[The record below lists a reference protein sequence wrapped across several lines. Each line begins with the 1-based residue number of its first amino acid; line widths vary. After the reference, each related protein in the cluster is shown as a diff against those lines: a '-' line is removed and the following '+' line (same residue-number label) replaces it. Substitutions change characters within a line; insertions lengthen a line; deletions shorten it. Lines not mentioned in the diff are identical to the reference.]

1 MDTNKTR
8 HLLYMYYFYA
18 MLFFIY
24 RPSGGVI
31 AARAGVGFHP
41 QMRCPEWGW
50 VGLGTACVLQKN
62 GTPVAAARVGSQYP
76 NVPRIIYYFET
87 KQLLEGVGYAVPG
100 HVLRII
106 PNLSFFLRTVRSSN
120 LTCVLYCTVCTVPID
135 DKLSNRTSFFCFCRR
150 SPRWFSW

>member
-1 MDTNKTR
+1 MLCY
-8 HLLYMYYFYA
+8 LL
-18 MLFFIY
+18 FIDLLVASSP
-24 RPSGGVI
+24 REPGLGSTLKCD
-31 AARAGVGFHP
+31 ALSGVGL
-41 QMRCPEWGW
+41 GW

-87 KQLLEGVGYAVPG
+87 KQLLEGVGYAVSG

-120 LTCVLYCTVCTVPID
+120 LTCVLYCTV
-135 DKLSNRTSFFCFCRR
+135 LYR
-150 SPRWFSW
+150 